1 MKHALALVLLLLFSA
16 PGALLAQQPLVMCT
30 TESAPLST
38 PEQTGMLD
46 TIVAEAFRRAG
57 AAIKILTV
65 PGERALLNANSGAAD
80 GDINRIAGLD
90 AQYVNLVQVPEPNMT
105 YDFVAISRKP
115 MVINGWDSLRP
126 YRVGYVIG
134 WKILERNVVAK
145 SVTKVATGRQLF
157 ALLAAGRVDVVIYE
171 RWTGE
176 HLLRELNVTGAKVLD
191 PPLERRQMYI
201 YLHTRHAP
209 LVPKLAAAL
218 RAMKADGAYSAIV
231 SRYKKQ

>member
-115 MVINGWDSLRP
+115 LVINGWDSLRP
-126 YRVGYVIG
+126 YRVGHVIG
-134 WKILERNVVAK
+134 WKLVEKNVSAE
-145 SVTKVATGRQLF
+145 SVTTVASAQ
-157 ALLAAGRVDVVIYE
+157 
-171 RWTGE
+171 
-176 HLLRELNVTGAKVLD
+176 LLRELNVAGAKVLD

>member
-1 MKHALALVLLLLFSA
+1 MKHALAIVLLLLFSV
-16 PGALLAQQPLVMCT
+16 PCTLLAQQPLVMCT
-30 TESAPLST
+30 SESAPLST

-57 AAIKILTV
+57 VAIKILTV

-80 GDINRIAGLD
+80 GDINRIAGLSV
-90 AQYVNLVQVPEPNMT
+90 QYVNLVQVPEPNMV

-115 MVINGWDSLRP
+115 LAINGWDSLRP

-134 WKILERNVVAK
+134 WKMVEKNVAAK
-145 SVTKVATGRQLF
+145 SITKVATGRQLF
-157 ALLAAGRVDVVIYE
+157 ALLAADRVDVVIYE

-191 PPLERRQMYI
+191 PPLDRRQMHI
-201 YLHTRHAP
+201 YLNNRHAP
-209 LVPKLAAAL
+209 LVSKLTAAL
-218 RAMKADGAYSAIV
+218 RAMKSDGAYSAIV